1 MGAAAPTR
9 FAALAG
15 FLALGVL
22 TTTACTTTRSTV
34 ASVPPAS
41 AVTTPSTVAPVA
53 PATTAPS
60 TVVTTTPTSAPSTT
74 TATTVLSPLAAE
86 LGERY
91 SVLPE
96 PVSNLPEPVALS
108 IDGIRLTGAPVIPVG
123 VDPTG
128 ELEVPDEKSVGW
140 YDLGSRPGE
149 PGAVV
154 LASHVSWNGKRGLF
168 ERLANVEP
176 GERAVVTL
184 ADGGTRTYEVV
195 ERTMY
200 GKEGLPADRVW
211 THVGPETLVL
221 ITCGGRFDP
230 SVKRYRDNIVVY
242 AVPVA

>member
-1 MGAAAPTR
+1 M
-9 FAALAG
+9 LAG
-15 FLALGVL
+15 LVALTVLA
-22 TTTACTTTRSTV
+22 TTACTTTQSPV
-34 ASVPPAS
+34 ADVPPAS

-53 PATTAPS
+53 PATT
-60 TVVTTTPTSAPSTT
+60 TPTVSSSTAAPASTTSPT
-74 TATTVLSPLAAE
+74 TATTVLSPLAAA

-96 PVSNLPEPVALS
+96 PVSTLPEPVALS
-108 IDGIRLTGAPVIPVG
+108 IDGIRLTDAPVIPVG
-123 VDPTG
+123 IDPNG

-154 LASHVSWNGKRGLF
+154 LASHVSWNGKQGLF
-168 ERLANVEP
+168 ERLARVEP
-176 GERAVVTL
+176 GERAMVTL
-184 ADGGTRTYEVV
+184 ADGGTRTYEIV

-230 SVKRYRDNIVVY
+230 SVKSYRDNIVVY